1 MATIKDVARVAK
13 VSVGTVS
20 RVLNG
25 SSKISPESYK
35 AVHDAARQ
43 LGYRRNAVAQALVSK
58 TSKMFGVLVSD
69 VGVPF
74 FGEMVKGIEEVA
86 RQKGLHLLICNGY
99 HDATEEKNMIE
110 YLLSHRCQ
118 SLVVHSKGL
127 SDEEL
132 IQYSREIPGMIVINR
147 YIDAIKE
154 RCVFLNNHQGMHIAV
169 SRLLD
174 SHNGVAYI
182 GSSEDIQDATDRYL
196 GYQKALEDRS
206 IEFNEQW
213 VVHCEPVAEA
223 GYKAIKQLAEQGELP
238 SSIVTYN
245 DALASG
251 VLDYLHGEGIKI
263 PEQVSVVGFD
273 DIELARY
280 LYPKL
285 TTVRYP
291 IREMAEFAAN
301 LSIQL
306 LEDATP
312 SVSDEELEFVPKLI
326 ERNSAVI

>member
-1 MATIKDVARVAK
+1 MH
-13 VSVGTVS
+13 
-20 RVLNG
+20 
-25 SSKISPESYK
+25 E
-35 AVHDAARQ
+35 AASQ

-86 RQKGLHLLICNGY
+86 RDKGLHLLICNGY
-99 HDATEEKNMIE
+99 HDAKEEKSMIE

-118 SLVVHSKGL
+118 SLVVHSKAL

-132 IQYSREIPGMIVINR
+132 INYSKEIPGMVVINR
-147 YIDAIKE
+147 YIEEIQD

-169 SRLLD
+169 SRLLQQ
-174 SHNGVAYI
+174 HEGVAYV
-182 GSSEDIQDATDRYL
+182 GSSENIQDATDRYA
-196 GYQKALEDRS
+196 GYQKALADHSLPLKED
-206 IEFNEQW
+206 W
-213 VVHCEPVAEA
+213 VVHCEPIAEA
-223 GYKAIKQLAEQGELP
+223 GYLAAKKLAKQDKLP

-251 VLDYLHGEGIKI
+251 VLDYFQGEGVKI
-263 PEQVSVVGFD
+263 PEQISVVGFD

-291 IREMAEFAAN
+291 IADMAKSAAK
-301 LSIQL
+301 LSIELQRTPQL
-306 LEDATP
+306 SEHDNT
-312 SVSDEELEFVPKLI
+312 LEFVPELVV
-326 ERNSAVI
+326 RNSASL